1 MAGALSGLR
10 IIEFAGIGP
19 GPFCGMML
27 ADHGADVIRID
38 RPGGTRG
45 GTGSKGGKD
54 VLARS
59 RRSIAINLK
68 SPEGVAVVRKLC
80 ASANGIIEGFRPGV
94 MERLG
99 LGPDELLADNP
110 KLVYGRM
117 TGWGQDGP
125 YAQAA
130 GHDINYI
137 ALSGALYHFGREG
150 EKPTPPI
157 NMMGDFGGGGMML
170 AFGMVSA
177 LLAVAKGGEGQVVDA
192 AMTDG
197 SALLMGMIW
206 GMRSAGTWSDTR
218 GTNMLDTGAHFYDT
232 YECADGEFISIGSI
246 EPQFYAQL
254 RGIAGLEDDREF
266 DAQLDPA
273 AWPKL
278 KSRLTEVFK
287 SKTRSEWCAAMEHTD
302 VCFAPVL
309 SMAEA
314 PAHPHNAA
322 RRTFVEVGGDTQ
334 PAPAPRFSGT
344 PAAAPSPEKPG
355 GADSDAVLKS
365 IGFSADRIAQ
375 LRETGAVV

>member
-10 IIEFAGIGP
+10 IVEFAGIGP

-27 ADHGADVIRID
+27 ADHGAEVIRID

-45 GTGSKGGKD
+45 GAGLMGGKD

-59 RRSIAINLK
+59 RRSIAVNLK
-68 SPEGVAVVRKLC
+68 SPEGVAVARKLC
-80 ASANGIIEGFRPGV
+80 ASADGIIEGFRPGV

-99 LGPDELLADNP
+99 LGPDQLLADNP
-110 KLVYGRM
+110 RLVYGRM

-170 AFGMVSA
+170 AFGMVSG
-177 LLAVAKGGEGQVVDA
+177 LLAAARGGEGQVVDA

-206 GMRSAGTWSDTR
+206 GMRNAGTWSDNR

-246 EPQFYAQL
+246 EPQFYAEL
-254 RGIAGLEDDREF
+254 RRIAGLADDRDF
-266 DAQLDPA
+266 DAQMNPA
-273 AWPKL
+273 AWPAL
-278 KSRLTEVFK
+278 KDRLTDLFG
-287 SKTRSEWCAAMEHTD
+287 SKTSQEWCALMEHTD
-302 VCFAPVL
+302 ICFAPVL
-309 SMAEA
+309 SMAQA

-322 RRTFVEVGGDTQ
+322 RGTFVKVGGDTQ

-355 GADSDAVLKS
+355 GADTDAVLES
-365 IGFSADRIAQ
+365 IGFETDQIAH
-375 LRETGAVV
+375 LRETGAVT